1 MKAGIV
7 RTDLSLARRIVA
19 SFDRVRVR
27 LIEELE
33 AEVIDR
39 LLAEVS
45 PLQEAV

>member
-1 MKAGIV
+1 LRGA
-7 RTDLSLARRIVA
+7 SWA

-33 AEVIDR
+33 VEVIDR